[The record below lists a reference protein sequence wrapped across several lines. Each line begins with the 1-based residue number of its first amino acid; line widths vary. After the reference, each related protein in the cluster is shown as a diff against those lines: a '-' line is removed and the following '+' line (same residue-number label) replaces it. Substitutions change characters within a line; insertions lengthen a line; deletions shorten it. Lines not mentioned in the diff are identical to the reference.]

1 MKQYR
6 KIKDQNN
13 QGKCPIHNYAIP
25 KNQNQ
30 NQKNNRI
37 NNIVPPSYT
46 QQQSQINSSQRKS
59 TQEKSNDINIRYNN
73 NNINSNQNKNIP
85 NNYYNYDNSSY
96 IEVNYNNQSKKNMNK
111 DSNSNINSDDYTNNY
126 SFYISGTS
134 RPKVILN
141 FPERND
147 DNNQSITPSKYVYQT
162 LNIPRG
168 RNSQNQKYIN
178 SNSNENSYNNRIINQ
193 NNSSPFFIRTED
205 EEALIYNASRNRQ
218 PTLQRKMV
226 NEEYNEINRVYY
238 TNEPRDDLRNINISH
253 SQNYFGNND
262 QHQPRPTIKQINNYN
277 SNANSRRYY
286 NANQNQNRHNIYPT
300 TDYYDSYQQRSFN
313 TPYIQRSYTNNSSQ
327 DYSRQRGR
335 IIETNYSQN
344 ERTNISYHDQNP
356 NKIFHNQNGYP
367 INKTETNS
375 PRYRA
380 PYLDYS
386 SDFSNEGNNL
396 YKNSNWE
403 RRSEY
408 YSNKG
413 LRNQRGF
420 RYKYENEINDNIY
433 KVPEL
438 YNQGNRDIDYYEDN
452 LGSFLSERPF
462 TQTNTYIERDEKGR
476 KYRVYTQDLPM
487 NINYNS
493 NNNTYEYGDE
503 YNNQNNRR
511 MNRNPP
517 RSYKNSIQ
525 QTDYRDQEQR
535 YKFKDRYNNIR
546 NHNAH
551 KSKSKKKHKKYINK
565 GVIQKENLIN
575 RNATQPR
582 YQRGRNSYYNHEET
596 INMRNINKYNDNDE
610 KEQIY
615 APGQLARDKDYNF
628 RRMSNDYM
636 MKKRQK
642 IENNNEYPQEEEI
655 EENDELYKKI
665 ETEISEKYY
674 DNEGNYLGEKKT
686 ITMKKVPIDG
696 YPQQNDEEI
705 YEEQEEQEENENKNG
720 KKYISYK
727 STHKKVTNTAAPKIL
742 DYSLNKNNYKGSKYL
757 SYFHNTNTNNK
768 VYHEIIGSPDN
779 EESAKKE
786 RIKNKNHKKFIIYGI
801 KSNNLNMLFEELQNA
816 QKEED
821 EDVITYSDEKEAD
834 EQQIEIKSQIEEEE
848 EEKGII
854 NEKETYNNEIEK
866 NVIQNNNE
874 NVNENANE
882 NNNENI
888 EDNNINEKHNNNN
901 FTLEKDE
908 QKNNVIEGNNIN
920 ISEENKINNN
930 EDKNNDNNNQNEEN
944 KINNNSNI
952 KEDKDNIAEQN
963 DINKDNEQ
971 KDEENNKQ
979 IEKENI
985 NDENNKEIGNE
996 NINDENN
1003 KEIGNE
1009 NINDEN
1015 NKDQQNKNTV
1025 EEQNYNI
1032 EKNQNESNEE
1042 EKNQYNEG
1050 EEYYNDEEVKN
1061 QNNEEENIIFND
1073 GEEQMEFNEEHIQN
1087 NEDEQFNQMGEEEQI
1102 DNNEEEHELNFENED
1117 NNIIDDNIDMNLN
1130 NDENMDMNNI
1140 YEKEVIKEDENG
1152 NNAEEQF
1159 EEYEIEDN
1167 ENQNIQKDEEEGEE
1181 MNADEALF
1189 QMGEEINNYQQE
1201 FEENENIGGQE
1212 GEEMDLGEE
1221 YNNIEENNIEENNE
1235 NEVQN

>member
-73 NNINSNQNKNIP
+73 NNINSNQNKNIS

-111 DSNSNINSDDYTNNY
+111 DSNSNINNDDYTNNY

-178 SNSNENSYNNRIINQ
+178 SNSNENSFNNNRIINQ

-286 NANQNQNRHNIYPT
+286 NANQNQNGHNIYPT

-335 IIETNYSQN
+335 ILETNYSKN

-408 YSNKG
+408 YSNNG

-420 RYKYENEINDNIY
+420 RYKFENEINDNIY
-433 KVPEL
+433 KVPGP

-517 RSYKNSIQ
+517 RSYKNSIK

-535 YKFKDRYNNIR
+535 YKFKDRNNNIR
-546 NHNAH
+546 NHNVH

-596 INMRNINKYNDNDE
+596 INMQNINKYNDNDE
-610 KEQIY
+610 KEQRY

-727 STHKKVTNTAAPKIL
+727 STHKKVTNTTAPKIL

-779 EESAKKE
+779 EESAEKE

-801 KSNNLNMLFEELQNA
+801 ESNNLNMLFEELQNA

-866 NVIQNNNE
+866 NAIQNNNE
-874 NVNENANE
+874 NVNENANENINENANE

-930 EDKNNDNNNQNEEN
+930 ENKNNDNNNQNEEN

-979 IEKENI
+979 I
-985 NDENNKEIGNE
+985 GNE

-1009 NINDEN
+1009 NIKDEN
-1015 NKDQQNKNTV
+1015 NKEQQNQNTV